1 MKKHVVKLSAEERAE
16 LESVLRRRLVA
27 GWKVQRSHA
36 LLALDQGEGG
46 PAWTDERVAEAY
58 RCTPRSVERWRKAA
72 VEDGPLSLVE
82 RKSQERPARRRLGGE
97 EEARLVALACSKAP
111 EGSARW
117 TLRLLARTMV
127 ELEVVEALSR
137 ETVRRALEKTR
148 PSLGEG

>member
-1 MKKHVVKLSAEERAE
+1 MKKHVVKLTAEERAE
-16 LESVLRRRLVA
+16 LESVPRRRLVA

-36 LLALDQGEGG
+36 PLALDQGEGG
-46 PAWTDERVAEAY
+46 PAWTDERAAEAY
-58 RCTPRSVERWRKAA
+58 RRTPRSVERWRKAA
-72 VEDGPLSLVE
+72 AEDAPLPLVG

-111 EGSARW
+111 EGSARR

-127 ELEVVEALSR
+127 ELEVVEAPSR

-148 PSLGEG
+148 SSLGEG